1 MQIPHILGL
10 DIGANSVGW
19 AMVEC
24 RPDADVPLLPIR
36 LTDLNSYIFQ
46 EALNKDKV
54 PFNAERRKNRLMRR
68 QTARRSFRRRELVGI
83 LQSAGFLPT
92 PWDEKAANAIDRDF
106 AARVLGKPDAKGF
119 DEWTP
124 EEKHWASPFAIRA
137 FALDNDLKAHEFG
150 RVVLHLHRRRG
161 FRSNRGAKYLDLLRH
176 LGLSDLKAADDEKP
190 DSDSGETAEE
200 KKKRRAVLDGIP
212 RLAAQMDARG
222 PGATVGKHV
231 WECARE
237 SGTAPA
243 RITTS
248 SVHFEEVRREAKGK
262 PAGTDKVALYAE
274 REMTEKEFEAVCN
287 RQMDR
292 LSGLTDKTRNEIRE
306 ALFEQWPVQ
315 SPPPPSRRLKN
326 LRYNAVGNCSLEP
339 RRQRADKSA
348 LVSQE
353 FRTRAVINNIVM
365 ADDGE
370 VPSQELR
377 DKLFAASRDPAQLN
391 KDGRLPWTQVAKIL
405 GVGKV
410 PHDRDHP
417 DMKNGLV
424 GDRTRKSLAEAMG
437 EKEWARFADDAKA
450 LCRLVDD
457 LLSLTDKLA
466 LYKCLIRRW
475 KFTGGADGTA
485 FKLAT
490 LELES
495 GHMKYSRR
503 AMKRMLPHL
512 RDGENEH
519 YAREAAEY
527 GEPRT
532 VAKPGDPAEELLP
545 LKAVPETGNPRVQ
558 RAMFAVRRIVNAAA
572 RQWGAPAE
580 IRVEMPREMKAA
592 KKHRRDIEKE
602 QAANRERNA
611 EAEDALI
618 KLADAKGG
626 YELKLSARLAARRVT
641 RADREK
647 YKMWKF
653 EQDGKCV
660 YCGEPVGLPQLM
672 SEAFEVDHIIPQSSF
687 GQNYMNTVVSCR
699 NCNQAKGARTP
710 WQAWRGTERWDEIA
724 ARADLDRKKKA
735 EAPRLPK
742 EKWRRI
748 LNKKEDFLSEEDFC
762 KRALQDTQY
771 IAVQV
776 CNFLRAAGV
785 KVQVSRGQAT
795 AILRREWELN
805 DILPRHPDDELK
817 DDDIQDGVVRYDAE
831 RAKAAKNRRD
841 HRHHAVDALVVAL
854 TDHAMLMRLVRHH
867 QQRRDKSETRLPQF
881 AVPESWEGDLRE
893 QAADRLREKIVSHQ
907 KRRKVR
913 GKLHKDKIYGRGF
926 YTEPE
931 SWQPTKTGRKRI
943 ECLLRRKPDAT
954 GDTDGDGDFEW
965 IRDAKVYAALAEWI
979 AQPPGTPLP
988 DGLKEIRVARRF
1000 YFYRRRVENALKVAG
1015 GKWRETGGK
1024 SGWIVDKG
1032 IHEVLNEWLKKH
1044 GDDIKG
1050 ALQSDPPETRAR
1062 NGRRGNPIRT
1072 VRMGMI
1078 KSGVKT
1084 LAPKARNGRPAPP
1097 PRRVEL
1103 RNNRHLEIFR
1113 KDGERERK
1121 LRMVTLLEAAQ
1132 RLQREEPV
1140 VNQIPD
1146 PEWGDG
1152 WEFQCYL
1159 AENDLVV
1166 FNREEVREEVRKI
1179 LDKHRSVFQSVIY
1192 RVQNMSMT
1200 GARPDM
1206 LFRHHSVTGTDGK
1219 DKHGLIRVTSAADL
1233 VCEKKEI
1240 GVLGSDRSALER

>member
-10 DIGANSVGW
+10 DIGANSIGW
-19 AMVEC
+19 AAVEC
-24 RPDADVPLLPIR
+24 RPDADGPLFPIR

-46 EALNKDKV
+46 EVLNKDKV

-83 LQSAGFLPT
+83 LQSAGFLPK

-137 FALDNDLKAHEFG
+137 FALDNPLEPREFG
-150 RVVLHLHRRRG
+150 RIVLHLHRRRG

-262 PAGTDKVALYAE
+262 KPAGTDKVALYAE
-274 REMTEKEFEAVCN
+274 REMTEKEFEAVCD
-287 RQMDR
+287 RQQMGR

-339 RRQRADKSA
+339 RRQRADKA
-348 LVSQE
+348 APVSQE

-365 ADDGE
+365 TDDGE

-457 LLSLTDKLA
+457 LLSLTDKFA

-475 KFTGGADGTA
+475 KFTDGADGTA

-512 RDGENEH
+512 REGKNEH
-519 YAREAAEY
+519 DAREAAEY
-527 GEPRT
+527 GEPPT
-532 VAKPGDPAEELLP
+532 VAKPGNPDAELLP

-618 KLADAKGG
+618 EHANGKDG
-626 YELKLSARLAARRVT
+626 YELKLSARLAARRVSRT
-641 RADREK
+641 DREK

-660 YCGEPVGLPQLM
+660 YCDNPISLPELM
-672 SEAFEVDHIIPQSSF
+672 SEAFEVDHIIPQSAFRQSH
-687 GQNYMNTVVSCR
+687 MNTVVACMT
-699 NCNQAKGARTP
+699 CNRAKTGKGNRTP
-710 WQAWRGTERWDEIA
+710 WQAWGKSDPERWAGIA

-748 LNKKEDFLSEEDFC
+748 LNKKSNPLDDEQFC
-762 KRALQDTQY
+762 NRALQDTQY

-817 DDDIQDGVVRYDAE
+817 DDDIQDGVVRYNAD

-854 TDHAMLMRLVRHH
+854 TDHAMLMRLVQHH
-867 QQRRDKSETRLPQF
+867 QQRRDNSETRLPQF

-893 QAADRLREKIVSHQ
+893 QAADRLRDKIVSHQ

-913 GKLHKDKIYGRGF
+913 GKLHMDTIYGRGF
-926 YTEPE
+926 YTRSVE
-931 SWQPTKTGRKRI
+931 TDKAGRKRVA
-943 ECLLRRKPDAT
+943 EWLRRKPDAT
-954 GDTDGDGDFEW
+954 GDTDGDGDFE
-965 IRDAKVYAALAEWI
+965 
-979 AQPPGTPLP
+979 
-988 DGLKEIRVARRF
+988 
-1000 YFYRRRVENALKVAG
+1000 
-1015 GKWRETGGK
+1015 
-1024 SGWIVDKG
+1024 
-1032 IHEVLNEWLKKH
+1032 
-1044 GDDIKG
+1044 
-1050 ALQSDPPETRAR
+1050 
-1062 NGRRGNPIRT
+1062 
-1072 VRMGMI
+1072 
-1078 KSGVKT
+1078 
-1084 LAPKARNGRPAPP
+1084 
-1097 PRRVEL
+1097 
-1103 RNNRHLEIFR
+1103 
-1113 KDGERERK
+1113 
-1121 LRMVTLLEAAQ
+1121 
-1132 RLQREEPV
+1132 
-1140 VNQIPD
+1140 
-1146 PEWGDG
+1146 
-1152 WEFQCYL
+1152 
-1159 AENDLVV
+1159 
-1166 FNREEVREEVRKI
+1166 
-1179 LDKHRSVFQSVIY
+1179 
-1192 RVQNMSMT
+1192 
-1200 GARPDM
+1200 
-1206 LFRHHSVTGTDGK
+1206 
-1219 DKHGLIRVTSAADL
+1219 
-1233 VCEKKEI
+1233 
-1240 GVLGSDRSALER
+1240 